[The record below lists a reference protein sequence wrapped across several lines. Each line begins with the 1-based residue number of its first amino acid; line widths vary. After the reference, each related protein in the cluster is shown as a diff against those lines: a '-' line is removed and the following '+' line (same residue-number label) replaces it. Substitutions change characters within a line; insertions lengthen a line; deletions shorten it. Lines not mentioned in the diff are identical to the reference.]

1 MTRPPPAKPLP
12 DEYWNPK
19 NETMPR
25 ERLRALQLG
34 KLRDLCAWADA
45 RSPFHRERFAKA
57 GFRAEQLR
65 TWDDL
70 RRIPFMTREEWM
82 ASQAANP
89 PYGTLPAASPEVA
102 VRMHTTSGT
111 TGKMPLRALDSLRD
125 WEWIADCWA
134 YGFHAMGVRPRDTVF
149 IAFSYAQFIG
159 FWGAHYANEKLG
171 AMVIPSGSLPTE
183 TRVKLIVDNAATV
196 VCATPTYVL
205 RLAEVARQLGID
217 VAASKVE
224 KIVLSGEPSGSVPA
238 VRRQIEA
245 AWNARCGDTAGMTE
259 IGTIFMFECRHQ
271 PGGCHILEDHF
282 IEEVIDPA
290 TGEPCEYGQQGERVC
305 TSFGRGI
312 LPLIRYRSC
321 DIVEKRPAADCP
333 CGRTFDLYHGG
344 IQTRVDHMHKTPGT
358 NVYPRAVEAIVREHA
373 EIDEF
378 QLVLS
383 TDDASGRDEVTVRC
397 EMKPGH
403 EPAWA
408 ALLPALGKEL
418 AEAHENLR
426 FNLEL
431 AAKGELPRF
440 ELKAKRL
447 VDKRR
452 K

>member
-1 MTRPPPAKPLP
+1 MAQLLP

-34 KLRDLCAWADA
+34 KLRDLCAWSET
-45 RSPFHRERFAKA
+45 RSPFHRDRQAAA
-57 GFRAEQLR
+57 GFRSEQLR
-65 TWDDL
+65 TWDDI

-82 ASQAANP
+82 ASQDANP
-89 PYGTLPAASPEVA
+89 PFGTLPAAPPDVA
-102 VRMHTTSGT
+102 VRYHTTSGT
-111 TGKMPLRALDSLRD
+111 TGRTPLRALDGLRD

-183 TRVKLIVDNAATV
+183 TRVKLILENSATV

-205 RLAEVARQLGID
+205 RLAEVARQMGFD

-238 VRRQIEA
+238 VRRQIES

-259 IGTIFMFECRHQ
+259 VGTIFMFECRHQ
-271 PGGCHILEDHF
+271 PGGPHILEDHY
-282 IEEVIDPA
+282 IEEVIDPE
-290 TGEPCEYGQQGERVC
+290 TGRPCGYGEKGERVC

-312 LPLIRYRSC
+312 LPVIRYRTC
-321 DIVEKRPAADCP
+321 DVVERRPASDCP

-344 IQTRVDHMHKTPGT
+344 IQTRTDDMNKIRGT

-378 QLVLS
+378 QIVLWN
-383 TDDASGRDEVTVRC
+383 DAETGRDEVTVRC

-403 EPAWA
+403 EHAWA
-408 ALLPALGKEL
+408 ALFPALNKEL

-426 FNLEL
+426 FNLEI
-431 AAKGELPRF
+431 AKQGELPHF

-452 K
+452 KS

>member
-1 MTRPPPAKPLP
+1 MANVTA

-34 KLRDLCAWADA
+34 KLRDLCAWAET
-45 RSPFHRERFAKA
+45 RSPFHRERFAAA

-65 TWDDL
+65 GWDDV

-82 ASQAANP
+82 ASQDAHP
-89 PYGTLPAASPEVA
+89 PFGTLPAAPPDVA
-102 VRMHTTSGT
+102 VRFHTTSGT
-111 TGKMPLRALDSLRD
+111 TGRTPLRALDGLRD
-125 WEWIADCWA
+125 WEWIADLWA
-134 YGFHAMGVRPRDTVF
+134 YGFHAFGVRPRDTVF

-171 AMVIPSGSLPTE
+171 ALVIPSGSLPTE
-183 TRVKLIVDNAATV
+183 TRVKLIVENGATV

-205 RLAEVARQLGID
+205 RLAEVARQMGID
-217 VAASKVE
+217 VAASRVD
-224 KIVLSGEPSGSVPA
+224 KIILSGEPSGSVPA

-245 AWNARCGDTAGMTE
+245 AWNAKCADTAGMTE

-282 IEEVIDPA
+282 LEEVVDPA
-290 TGEPCEYGQQGERVC
+290 TGEPCEYGEKGERVC

-312 LPLIRYRSC
+312 LPLIRYRTC
-321 DIVEKRPAADCP
+321 DVVERRPHTVCS
-333 CGRTFDLYHGG
+333 CGRTFDVYWGG
-344 IQTRVDHMHKTPGT
+344 IQTRTDDMHKIRGT
-358 NVYPRAVEAIVREHA
+358 NVYPRAVEAIVREHD

-383 TDDASGRDEVTVRC
+383 TDAETGRDEVTVRC
-397 EMKPGH
+397 EMKPGLDA
-403 EPAWA
+403 AWA
-408 ALLPALGKEL
+408 AIFPSLNKEL

-431 AAKGELPRF
+431 ARKGELPRF

>member
-1 MTRPPPAKPLP
+1 MAPPR
-12 DEYWNPK
+12 DGEYWNPK

-34 KLRDLCAWADA
+34 KLRDLCAWAEA
-45 RSPFHRERFAKA
+45 RSPFHRERFARA
-57 GFRAEQLR
+57 GFRAEQIR

-70 RRIPFMTREEWM
+70 RRIPTMTREEWM
-82 ASQAANP
+82 ESQAANP
-89 PYGTLPAASPEVA
+89 PYGNLPAADPEVA
-102 VRMHTTSGT
+102 IRLHTTSGT
-111 TGKMPLRALDSLRD
+111 TGRMPLRALDGMRD
-125 WEWIADCWA
+125 WEWISECWA

-171 AMVIPSGSLPTE
+171 ALVIPSGSLPTE
-183 TRVKLIVDNAATV
+183 TRVKLIVENGATV

-205 RLAEVARQLGID
+205 RLAEVGRQLGLD
-217 VAASKVE
+217 LAGSKVAT
-224 KIVLSGEPSGSVPA
+224 IVLSGEPSGSVPA

-245 AWNARCGDTAGMTE
+245 AWNARCGDSAGMTE
-259 IGTIFMFECRHQ
+259 IGTIFMYECRHQ

-282 IEEVIDPA
+282 IEEVIDPE
-290 TGEPCEYGQQGERVC
+290 TGRACDYGEQGERVC

-312 LPLIRYRSC
+312 LPVLRYRTC
-321 DIVEKRPAADCP
+321 DIVEKRPAAECT
-333 CGRTFDLYHGG
+333 CGRTFDIYHGG
-344 IQTRVDHMHKTPGT
+344 IQTRVDDMHKIRGT

-378 QLVLS
+378 QVVLH
-383 TDDASGRDEVTVRC
+383 TDPASGRDEVTVRC
-397 EMKPGH
+397 DMKPGH
-403 EPAWA
+403 EAAWA
-408 ALLPALGKEL
+408 ALQPALAKEL

-431 AAKGELPRF
+431 AAPGELPRF

-447 VDKRR
+447 ADRRR

>member
-1 MTRPPPAKPLP
+1 MPPLFA

-25 ERLRALQLG
+25 ERLRALQFR
-34 KLRDLCAWADA
+34 KLQELCAWAEA
-45 RSPFHRERFAKA
+45 RSPFHRERFKAA
-57 GFRAEQLR
+57 GFGAEQLR
-65 TWDDL
+65 TWDDIQ
-70 RRIPFMTREEWM
+70 RIPMMTREEWM

-89 PYGTLPAASPEVA
+89 PFGTLPAADTDVA
-102 VRMHTTSGT
+102 IRLHTTSGT
-111 TGKMPLRALDSLRD
+111 TGRMPLRAMDSLRD
-125 WEWIADCWA
+125 WEWIAECWA
-134 YGFHAMGVRPRDTVF
+134 YGFHAMGVRPRDVTF

-171 AMVIPSGSLPTE
+171 ALVIPSGSLPTE
-183 TRVKLIVDNAATV
+183 QRVKLIIENGATV

-205 RLAEVARQLGID
+205 RLAEVARQMGVD
-217 VAASKVE
+217 VAASRVD

-238 VRRQIEA
+238 VRRQIES
-245 AWNARCGDTAGMTE
+245 AWNARCHDSAGMTE

-271 PGGCHILEDHF
+271 PGGAHILEDHF
-282 IEEVIDPA
+282 IEEVIDPE
-290 TGEPCEYGQQGERVC
+290 TGRPSPYGEKGERVC

-312 LPLIRYRSC
+312 LPLIRYRTC
-321 DIVEKRPAADCP
+321 DIVEKRPHTSCA
-333 CGRTFDLYHGG
+333 CGRSFDIYHGG
-344 IQTRVDHMHKTPGT
+344 IQTRVDDMHKIRGT
-358 NVYPRAVEAIVREHA
+358 NVYPRAVEAIVREHP

-383 TDDASGRDEVTVRC
+383 THDEHGRDEVTVRC
-397 EMKPGH
+397 EMKPGQSA
-403 EPAWA
+403 AWA
-408 ALLPALGKEL
+408 AIFPALQKEL

-426 FNLEL
+426 FNVEL
-431 AAKGELPRF
+431 AQTGELPRF